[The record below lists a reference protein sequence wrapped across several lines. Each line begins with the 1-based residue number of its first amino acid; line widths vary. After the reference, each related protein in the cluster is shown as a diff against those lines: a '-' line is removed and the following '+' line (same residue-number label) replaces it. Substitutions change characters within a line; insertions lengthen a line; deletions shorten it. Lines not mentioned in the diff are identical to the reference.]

1 MAKKINNNA
10 AFLEKFKECEQLIR
24 QVYGDDK
31 NFKWFKDKMKD
42 DGEDQM
48 SQKMYVCRVL
58 RNYMSHNPD
67 GGFFIDISDAMT
79 EFLDD
84 VKTKISGDI
93 KTCKN
98 EMSVVRKFYT
108 LHSTV
113 NEIAIALNKLPAVPV
128 VDEDKNI
135 IAFCTDET
143 IRCAISNGA
152 KAADEIALY
161 KMNQPA
167 SEAVAA
173 VDDTY
178 DSAREKAE
186 VMGKKI
192 IFVADD
198 KRLRGIINLK

>member
-1 MAKKINNNA
+1 MAKKTDNNA

-31 NFKWFKDKMKD
+31 NFKWFEDKMKD

-67 GGFFIDISDAMT
+67 GGFFIDISAAMT
-79 EFLDD
+79 EFLDN
-84 VKTKISGDI
+84 VKAKISGDI
-93 KTCKN
+93 KTCKD

-113 NEIAIALNKLPAVPV
+113 NEIAIALNKLPAVPI
-128 VDEDKNI
+128 VDGDKNI

-161 KMNQPA
+161 KMNQPV

-173 VDDTY
+173 VSDTY

>member
-1 MAKKINNNA
+1 MAKKTDNNA

-24 QVYGDDK
+24 QTYGDDK
-31 NFKWFKDKMKD
+31 NFKWFEDKMKD
-42 DGEDQM
+42 NGEDQM

-67 GGFFIDISDAMT
+67 GGFFIDISDAMAD
-79 EFLDD
+79 FLDD

-93 KTCKN
+93 KICKD

-113 NEIAIALNKLPAVPV
+113 SAIAVVLNKIPAVPI

-143 IRCAISNGA
+143 IRYAVSNEA

-167 SEAVAA
+167 SEVVAA

-178 DSAREKAE
+178 DSAMEKAE
-186 VMGKKI
+186 AMNKKI

>member
-24 QVYGDDK
+24 QTYGDDK
-31 NFKWFKDKMKD
+31 NFKWFEDKMKD

-67 GGFFIDISDAMT
+67 GGSFIDISDAMAD
-79 EFLDD
+79 FLHD
-84 VKTKISGDI
+84 VKAKISGDI
-93 KTCKN
+93 KICKD

-113 NEIAIALNKLPAVPV
+113 SEIAIALNKLPAVPI
-128 VDEDKNI
+128 VDKDKNI

-143 IRCAISNGA
+143 IRYAVSNGA
-152 KAADEIALY
+152 KPDDTIALC
-161 KMNQPA
+161 KINQPA
-167 SEAVAA
+167 SEVVVAMG
-173 VDDTY
+173 DTY
-178 DSAREKAE
+178 DSAMEKAE
-186 VMGKKI
+186 AMNKKI

-198 KRLRGIINLK
+198 RRLRGIINFK

>member
-1 MAKKINNNA
+1 MAKKTNNNA

-24 QVYGDDK
+24 QTYGDDK
-31 NFKWFKDKMKD
+31 NFKWFEDKMKD
-42 DGEDQM
+42 NGEDQM

-67 GGFFIDISDAMT
+67 GGFFIDISDAMAD
-79 EFLDD
+79 FLDD

-93 KTCKN
+93 KICKD

-113 NEIAIALNKLPAVPV
+113 SAIAVVLNKIPAVPI

-143 IRCAISNGA
+143 IRYAVSNGA

-167 SEAVAA
+167 SEVVAA
-173 VDDTY
+173 VDGTY
-178 DSAREKAE
+178 DSARENSTL
-186 VMGKKI
+186 VS
-192 IFVADD
+192 
-198 KRLRGIINLK
+198 L